1 MAECPPRV
9 AITGEASPVLS
20 GARAALCTALWPQ
33 ASPPCQPR
41 PGDGILRAGRGH
53 PGSRLRAGRPG
64 CRWQSRKWFRGCR
77 GRQAGLRAGILGLAI
92 PPSPVVQHQP
102 RPRPQPL
109 PRAELR
115 PPCVPVSWLKAHDT
129 GWSFPEHLPEPLAFP
144 GPGLAKVWW
153 PCCPCGALLST
164 PPFPAGARASQ
175 SAGFV

>member
-9 AITGEASPVLS
+9 AITGEASPVLL

-109 PRAELR
+109 PQAELR
-115 PPCVPVSWLKAHDT
+115 PPCVPVSWPKAHDT
-129 GWSFPEHLPEPLAFP
+129 GWSFPEHLPEPLAF
-144 GPGLAKVWW
+144 PGLAKVWW